1 MENIEQKLVIERYN
15 QCKEERMKYVPRW
28 KEIEQYISI
37 TSDIDSNFEQ
47 TKYNSDTND
56 ILINDTTAFSC
67 VNNAGDY
74 LAGILWSPEIVTI
87 EPSEYIKETGNNFEK
102 FFSKVTDKFKAQMN
116 HSDAGFST
124 ILRSYCYDQ
133 YSYASSGI
141 GAFRSK
147 KFDNNQS
154 TCCIDLK
161 NYNVQTSCIDEGASN
176 KVDVIFTVYNWRL
189 NRIIEEFCMTDGIF
203 DKTLFSEMPEKIKR
217 AYESDK
223 FNEKFKLVN
232 GILPNSIYKL
242 NTRGIKGAQYKGYW
256 FLEGDSKIFKEEY
269 FKVLPIAFC
278 RAIRLSNQIYGESA
292 GTIALSNVK
301 MLNYITGVSVDNIEK
316 NTDSPL
322 GVLSGALLSG
332 EVLDRSAN
340 AVNVFNPQAVKDGSP
355 IFPIGTTGDISGL
368 INYLIPLLKKDITN
382 IFKLDQLLD
391 FNNQTQMS
399 ATESSYRMSIRG
411 KSIAGLISQQKTELL
426 EPLIHRAI
434 SIMQDCNIFGY
445 SLEDLKADET
455 LENRDS
461 LIENE
466 EFIPDEIYQAMKDN
480 KQWYKIAYHGELER
494 LSNNELY
501 EALSRFMQF
510 LQFAI
515 SIDKNILGAIDTYE
529 FLSFCQTISNLTNQK
544 FLKTKQEYQEMLE
557 QIQQF
562 QQQQLQE
569 QQKLNDAKALSD
581 VSNANKNNA
590 QATQGLSLE
599 DLFSGDNDDNSNDY
613 GNYEDYGDYE
623 DV

>member
-1 MENIEQKLVIERYN
+1 
-15 QCKEERMKYVPRW
+15 
-28 KEIEQYISI
+28 
-37 TSDIDSNFEQ
+37 
-47 TKYNSDTND
+47 
-56 ILINDTTAFSC
+56 
-67 VNNAGDY
+67 
-74 LAGILWSPEIVTI
+74 
-87 EPSEYIKETGNNFEK
+87 
-102 FFSKVTDKFKAQMN
+102 
-116 HSDAGFST
+116 
-124 ILRSYCYDQ
+124 
-133 YSYASSGI
+133 
-141 GAFRSK
+141 
-147 KFDNNQS
+147 
-154 TCCIDLK
+154 
-161 NYNVQTSCIDEGASN
+161 
-176 KVDVIFTVYNWRL
+176 
-189 NRIIEEFCMTDGIF
+189 
-203 DKTLFSEMPEKIKR
+203 
-217 AYESDK
+217 
-223 FNEKFKLVN
+223 
-232 GILPNSIYKL
+232 
-242 NTRGIKGAQYKGYW
+242 
-256 FLEGDSKIFKEEY
+256 
-269 FKVLPIAFC
+269 
-278 RAIRLSNQIYGESA
+278 
-292 GTIALSNVK
+292 

-316 NTDSPL
+316 TTDSPL

-340 AVNVFNPQAVKDGSP
+340 AVNVLNPQAVKDGSP

-590 QATQGLSLE
+590 HATQGLSLE
-599 DLFSGDNDDNSNDY
+599 DLFSGDNDDNSDDY
-613 GNYEDYGDYE
+613 GSYEDYGDYGDYE